1 MTMNRFLFTIVLCGL
16 VLTGMP
22 VQAQQ
27 IAKGRIYCDKNANGR
42 HDRGEQFLQGVAVTN
57 GTDVVQTDEKGR
69 YNLPVNGEATI
80 AVIKPTGYRT
90 PLDRYNRPQFY
101 YYHKPQ
107 GTPVRKAYK
116 GIAPT
121 GKLPSSID
129 FGLVPQEEPDA
140 FQALVFGDPQPHYMD
155 HIRYFS
161 KAIVSELEGV
171 ENVSFGI
178 SLGDVN
184 DENFTLFEPYL
195 SEIAKIGV
203 PWYNLMGNHDMD
215 YEALTDSC
223 SDDAFETFV
232 GPANYAF
239 NYANVHFL
247 VLDDVLYPDPR
258 RGKGYWGG
266 FREDQKRFIENDLRL
281 VSKDK
286 LVVVAFHIPM
296 LDENAIRPQDKQFL
310 FDCLK
315 DFPHVLL
322 MSAHLHRQIQLF
334 HTAEDGWKGEKPLHE
349 FNAGAT
355 CGDFYS
361 GYLNADSV
369 PCSQMSDGTP
379 KGYAYLK
386 IKGNTYSIDYKVAGR
401 PADYRMSVNIPRQ
414 VVQNRYTPAFIT
426 VNFFMGAPNDEVFCR
441 IDGGTWKKMK
451 REEVTDPDH
460 DYMVQRW
467 NRDTAPKLARWPAAS
482 YPSTHIWRMR
492 VPSSLPLGI
501 HKVEIKVI
509 DMFGQ
514 VHHEQT
520 EYEIVKPL
528 RMYP

>member
-1 MTMNRFLFTIVLCGL
+1 MKRTLIIAITLCLL
-16 VLTGMP
+16 VSGFS

-27 IAKGRIYCDKNANGR
+27 VAKGRIYSDNNANGR
-42 HDRGEQFLQGVAVTN
+42 HDRDEQYLEGVAVTN
-57 GTDVVQTDEKGR
+57 GTDIVLTDKKGQYR
-69 YNLPVNGEATI
+69 LPVVGEATI

-90 PLDRYNRPQFY
+90 ALDRYNRPQFY
-101 YYHKPQ
+101 YYHKPE
-107 GTPVRKAYK
+107 GTPERTAYQ
-116 GIAPT
+116 GIRPT

-129 FGLVPQEEPDA
+129 FGLVPQEEPDT
-140 FQALVFGDPQPHYMD
+140 FKTLVFGDPQPHFPD

-161 KAIVSELEGV
+161 KAIVSELENVQG
-171 ENVSFGI
+171 VSFGI

-184 DENFTLFEPYL
+184 DENFALFNPYL
-195 SEIAKIGV
+195 TETAKIGV

-215 YEALTDSC
+215 YEAQTDEEA
-223 SDDAFETFV
+223 DDAFETFV

-239 NYANVHFL
+239 NYARTHFL
-247 VLDDVLYPDPR
+247 VLDDVLYPNPR
-258 RGKGYWGG
+258 GGKGYWGG

-281 VSKDK
+281 VDKDK

-296 LDENAIRPQDKQFL
+296 LDENAIRKEDKQFL

-322 MSAHLHRQIQLF
+322 LSAHLHRQIQLF
-334 HTAEDGWKGEKPLHE
+334 HTAEDGWRGSKPLHE

-361 GYLNADSV
+361 GYLDADSV
-369 PCSQMSDGTP
+369 PCSLMSDGTP

-386 IKGNTYSIDYKVAGR
+386 VDGNTYSIDYKVAGH
-401 PADYRMSVNIPRQ
+401 PADYRMSVNVPRQ
-414 VVQNRYTPAFIT
+414 VVQDRYTPAFIT
-426 VNFFMGAPNDEVFCR
+426 VNFFMGSADDEVLCR
-441 IDGGTWKKMK
+441 IDGGEWKRMK
-451 REEVTDPDH
+451 QEEIIDPDH

-492 VPSSLPLGI
+492 VPSSLPLGT
-501 HKVEIKVI
+501 HKVDIKVT

-514 VHHEQT
+514 IHT
-520 EYEIVKPL
+520 GSAEYEVVKPL